1 MCKIILNNWDFSV
14 LKSFLRALYL
24 QILSD
29 NPIFFSYIPKIQ
41 LIKLSSIALVAKFI
55 KFYYARSFVEIVQYS
70 IIQLWIVAILAKGAT
85 TTTCFVHF
93 VKFSPFYGLIR
104 TFLHQKL
111 SHMKIP
117 GDSYCN
123 QLSENMFK
131 VCVPW
136 KIKPW
141 ECF

>member
-1 MCKIILNNWDFSV
+1 MCKIILNNWEFSV

-29 NPIFFSYIPKIQ
+29 NPIFFPYIPKIQ

-111 SHMKIP
+111 SHM
-117 GDSYCN
+117 C
-123 QLSENMFK
+123 FK
-131 VCVPW
+131 DTRRFVLQSAFW
-136 KIKPW
+136 KYV
-141 ECF
+141 

>member
-55 KFYYARSFVEIVQYS
+55 KFYYVRSLEEIVRFS
-70 IIQLWIVAILAKGAT
+70 IIQLRIVAILAQGAT

-93 VKFSPFYGLIR
+93 VKFSPFYGLIPPR
-104 TFLHQKL
+104 F
-111 SHMKIP
+111 
-117 GDSYCN
+117 CA
-123 QLSENMFK
+123 
-131 VCVPW
+131 
-136 KIKPW
+136 
-141 ECF
+141 

>member
-29 NPIFFSYIPKIQ
+29 NPIFLSYIPKIQ

-111 SHMKIP
+111 SHM
-117 GDSYCN
+117 C
-123 QLSENMFK
+123 FK
-131 VCVPW
+131 DTRRFVLQSAFW
-136 KIKPW
+136 KYV
-141 ECF
+141 